1 MVLLTAGERR
11 RLGGTLLALRESHGT
26 IESLH
31 RAQSGVPES
40 GASPGRLHNFGAGPG
55 ALPLP
60 VLAAAREALR
70 ELPGAGATILEISH
84 RSVRFEEIMAETEA
98 GLRELLGIGDGWAV
112 LFLQGGARQQFALIP
127 INFLAGSGQC
137 AEYVVSGYWSRAA
150 HAEGELAGSSAV
162 LWDGA
167 GEHYRRMPRPDELI
181 LPPARR
187 AGAAYV
193 HYTANET
200 IEGTQFPDL
209 PEFGAVPAVCDAS
222 SEILSRPLPLERCAM
237 IYAGA
242 QKNLGPAGLT
252 LVAVRRDLL
261 ERAATSL
268 PAMFDYRRL
277 AAARSLLNTP
287 PVFAIYVTLLV
298 TRWIRD
304 EIGGL
309 QEMARR
315 NRAKAQILYQ
325 TLDES
330 GGFYR
335 GHALPESRSHMNV
348 TWRLADR
355 ELEPMFL
362 EQASAA
368 GFMGLAGHRSVGGL
382 RASLYNAVSPESCR
396 ALTGFM
402 EEFQRCHG

>member
-1 MVLLTAGERR
+1 MVF
-11 RLGGTLLALRESHGT
+11 SV
-26 IESLH
+26 SLH
-31 RAQSGVPES
+31 VPHRTTGSLHSESAAPQGRA
-40 GASPGRLHNFGAGPG
+40 HNFNAGPG
-55 ALPLP
+55 ALPVP
-60 VLAAAREALR
+60 VLAAARAALC
-70 ELPGAGATILEISH
+70 ELPGAGVTILEVSH
-84 RSVRFEEIMAETEA
+84 RSAEFEEILAETEA
-98 GLRELLGIGDGWAV
+98 NVRALLGIDDAWAV

-127 INFLAGSGQC
+127 INFLAGGGRR
-137 AEYVVSGYWSRAA
+137 AEYVVSGYWSRTA
-150 HAEGELAGSSAV
+150 HAEAALAGSSAV

-167 GEHYRRMPRPDELI
+167 GEHYRRMPRPDELV
-181 LPPARR
+181 LPAARR
-187 AGAAYV
+187 AATAYV
-193 HYTANET
+193 HYTVNET
-200 IEGTQFPDL
+200 IEGTQLQEL
-209 PEFGAVPAVCDAS
+209 PKFGAVPAICDAS

-237 IYAGA
+237 VYASA

-261 ERAATSL
+261 ERAAPAL

-309 QEMARR
+309 EEMARR

-325 TLDES
+325 VLDES

-348 TWRLADR
+348 TWRLADPAS
-355 ELEPMFL
+355 EPMFL

-382 RASLYNAVSPESCR
+382 RASLYNAVSPASCR
-396 ALTGFM
+396 ELAAFM
-402 EEFQRCHG
+402 KEFVRCHG

>member
-1 MVLLTAGERR
+1 M
-11 RLGGTLLALRESHGT
+11 
-26 IESLH
+26 
-31 RAQSGVPES
+31 
-40 GASPGRLHNFGAGPG
+40 
-55 ALPLP
+55 
-60 VLAAAREALR
+60 LAAARAALC
-70 ELPGAGATILEISH
+70 ELPGAGVTVLEISH
-84 RSVRFEEIMAETEA
+84 RSAEFEEILAEAEA
-98 GLRELLGIGDGWAV
+98 NVRALLGIDDAWAV

-127 INFLAGSGQC
+127 INFLAGRGRR
-137 AEYVVSGYWSRAA
+137 AEYVVSGYWSRTA
-150 HAEGELAGSSAV
+150 HAEAGVAAAAGAGAV

-167 GEHYRRMPRPDELI
+167 GERYRRMPRPDELV
-181 LPPARR
+181 LPAARR
-187 AGAAYV
+187 ASAAYV
-193 HYTANET
+193 HYTVNET
-200 IEGTQFPDL
+200 IEGIQLGTL
-209 PEFGAVPAVCDAS
+209 PEFGALPAICDAS

-252 LVAVRRDLL
+252 LVAVRRALL
-261 ERAATSL
+261 ERAAPSL

-309 QEMARR
+309 AEMARR
-315 NRAKAQILYQ
+315 NRTKAQILYQ
-325 TLDES
+325 ALDEP

-348 TWRLADR
+348 TWRLADP
-355 ELEPMFL
+355 ELESMFL
-362 EQASAA
+362 ERASAA

-382 RASLYNAVSPESCR
+382 RASLYNAVSPASCR
-396 ALTGFM
+396 ELAGFM
-402 EEFQRCHG
+402 KEFVRCHG